1 MTKSFI
7 TGLIVLVMVTT
18 LVSAGGRAE
27 GASSADE
34 QETIVVAIN
43 NAPWLPG
50 YEGIAAAYERETGI
64 RVDLRVFPFA
74 QLTERARAAAESDRS
89 EFDIITMNNAGSAQF
104 YAAGLLTPLREIDAR
119 FTPDSA
125 MINYFYGDRW
135 NANAGYATADGDLL
149 SIPINGNIQ
158 IFFYRADLY
167 AQAGLQPPETWADVM
182 NASRVIAGNNPN
194 LFGYANRG
202 QSGTLSVSW
211 DFYPFL
217 RSNGGDVF
225 ANAPEDWTVV
235 VNSDAAI
242 EALELYLE
250 LAHEHSPPNVSSIGQ
265 AEQVALLQS
274 GRLLQTIVV
283 SGAFAQMD
291 DLASSSVV
299 NNIGYTILPRM
310 PGGQHAANVG
320 ELVQGI
326 PRNLPQAR
334 KEAALKFLEFVTSYD
349 GQVEFGRA
357 GGVPVRTD
365 VYTAP
370 ELAGDPAF
378 RYFDAMLRSEPYL
391 ISFPRIPEGLQYT
404 DVLERRLNEAISKQ
418 LSAREALNLAAEEIY
433 RILDGAG
440 YPTGFT
446 PNN

>member
-1 MTKSFI
+1 MRKVLI
-7 TGLIVLVMVTT
+7 TGLMVLVTATAM
-18 LVSAGGRAE
+18 LSAGGRGETA
-27 GASSADE
+27 APVDD
-34 QETIVVAIN
+34 QRTIVVAIN

-104 YAAGLLTPLREIDAR
+104 YAAGLLTPLREIDAN
-119 FTPDSA
+119 FTPDPE

-135 NANAGYATADGDLL
+135 DAEAGYASADGEFL

-158 IFFYRADLY
+158 ILFYRADLY
-167 AQAGLQPPETWADVM
+167 AQAGLQPPETWDDVM
-182 NASRVIAGNNPN
+182 HASRTIAGNDPA

-235 VNSDAAI
+235 VNSDEAI

-291 DLASSSVV
+291 DTSSSAVV
-299 NNIGYTILPRM
+299 NDIAYTILPRM

-334 KEAALKFLEFVTSYD
+334 KAAALDFLQFVTSYE
-349 GQVEFGRA
+349 GQIEFGRA

-365 VYTAP
+365 VYRAP

-378 RYFDAMLRSEPYL
+378 RYFEAMLNSEPFL

-404 DVLERRLNEAISKQ
+404 DVLERRLNEAISRQ

-433 RILDGAG
+433 RILDSAG
-440 YPTGFT
+440 YATGFS